1 MAQALGEV
9 KAEPVQI
16 PSNLIEAEFMV
27 FSSRGQFPKTEATK
41 SVLLFFSISCLNV
54 QQSGV
59 MDGKLELGVILM
71 VSKSIERYHRP
82 YSFKPWTRIL
92 LKIAE
97 VSE

>member
-59 MDGKLELGVILM
+59 MDGKLELGLILM
-71 VSKSIERYHRP
+71 VSKSIEI
-82 YSFKPWTRIL
+82 SNTIQL
-92 LKIAE
+92 
-97 VSE
+97 

>member
-41 SVLLFFSISCLNV
+41 SVLLFFFNIMFECSAKRGNGW
-54 QQSGV
+54 QA
-59 MDGKLELGVILM
+59 
-71 VSKSIERYHRP
+71 
-82 YSFKPWTRIL
+82 RIGFNTYGL
-92 LKIAE
+92 
-97 VSE
+97 

>member
-1 MAQALGEV
+1 MFLSPTYRTALWFFRRTHIDGTKHLGKL

-59 MDGKLELGVILM
+59 MDGKLELGVILIW
-71 VSKSIERYHRP
+71 SLNR
-82 YSFKPWTRIL
+82 
-92 LKIAE
+92 
-97 VSE
+97 

>member
-41 SVLLFFSISCLNV
+41 SVLLFFFSISCLNV

-71 VSKSIERYHRP
+71 VSK
-82 YSFKPWTRIL
+82 
-92 LKIAE
+92 
-97 VSE
+97 